1 MPKKKIAKQSQ
12 PGINTWK
19 QRFWKLYIGVL
30 LFVVLLFTAISFGW
44 LGFMPSFEELENPK
58 SNLAS
63 EVISADQ
70 ELLGKYYI
78 ENRSNIHYTD
88 LSPNLVQAIIATEDA
103 RFEKHSGIDVKA
115 LFRVTFGVITG
126 SHKGGGSTITQQLAK
141 NLFPRGE
148 NLNFFQTAFLKLK
161 EWVTAVKLERNY
173 TKQEIIAM
181 YFNTVDFGSNSFGI
195 KSASKTFFNKS
206 PKDLNI
212 EESAV
217 LVGMLKAPSWFSPV
231 RNPERAMKR
240 REVVLHQM
248 EKYGYLTEHAYDSIR
263 VIPLDMSS
271 YRMQDHRSGEAT
283 YFREYLRTMMN
294 AKKPVRKRY
303 VDMVQYS
310 EDSLR
315 WINSPLFGWIEKN
328 PKPDGT
334 NYNLYRDGLRI
345 YTTINSHMQKYAEEA
360 VTEHMSLDIQP
371 AFFKHW
377 KGREE
382 APFDFPRNQVKQEA
396 EKLLTSSMKRSDRYR
411 KMKAAG
417 ISEDSIQLAF
427 HTKVPMTVF
436 SWKGDLDTI
445 MTPWDSIRYNKFF
458 LQAGLMSIEPQT
470 GFVRAYVGGINYSHF
485 QFDHATMAR
494 RQVGSTFKPFVYT
507 LAMQEGDFS
516 PCTKIA
522 NIQYSIELPEGG
534 KWEPRNA
541 SDYKK
546 GEMVTLKEALANS
559 INWIS
564 AFLIKRYSP
573 MAVIKIAR
581 KMGVTSPITAV
592 PSIALGTPDLTLYE
606 MVGAMNTY
614 AAKGVYIE
622 PLFVT
627 RIEDKNGNELA
638 RFMPRQEEAMSEETA
653 YLMLQ
658 LMKGVVESGTGGRL
672 RYRYGINN
680 PVAGKTGT
688 TQNNSDGWF
697 MGITPDL
704 VTGVWV
710 GGEDRSVRFRTITLG
725 QGATLALP
733 IWALYM
739 KRIYNDKKLEVSQG
753 DFEPPL
759 APLSVEINCQKYEEN
774 QKKQGNK
781 YKPGDF

>member
-1 MPKKKIAKQSQ
+1 MPKKKKVNQTRKSIT
-12 PGINTWK
+12 TWK
-19 QRFWKLYIGVL
+19 FRFWKVYIGVL
-30 LFVVLLFTAISFGW
+30 LFVLLLFTAISMGW

-78 ENRSNIHYTD
+78 ENRSNIHYSD
-88 LSPNLVQAIIATEDA
+88 LSPNLIQAIIATEDA

-115 LFRVTFGVITG
+115 LFRVTYGVLTG
-126 SHKGGGSTITQQLAK
+126 NQKGGGSTITQQLAK

-148 NLNFFQTAFLKLK
+148 NRNIFEMVFIKLK

-195 KSASKTFFNKS
+195 KSASKTFFNKA
-206 PKDLNI
+206 PKELNV
-212 EESAV
+212 EESAM
-217 LVGMLKAPSWFSPV
+217 LVGMLKAPSWFNPV
-231 RNPERAMKR
+231 RNPERAIKR

-248 EKYGYLTEHAYDSIR
+248 EKYGYLSEKAYDSIR
-263 VIPLDMSS
+263 IIPLDMTS
-271 YRMQDHRSGEAT
+271 YRMQDHKSGEAT
-283 YFREYLRTMMN
+283 YFREYLRLIMN
-294 AKKPVRKRY
+294 AKKPERRRY
-303 VDMVQYS
+303 VDMIQFS

-315 WINSPLFGWIEKN
+315 WINNPLYGWIAKN

-345 YTTINSHMQKYAEEA
+345 YTTINSHMQRYAEEA
-360 VTEHMSLDIQP
+360 VTEHMAGDIQP

-382 APFDFPRNQVKQEA
+382 APFDFARSQVKQEA

-417 ISEDSIQLAF
+417 ISEDSIRLAF
-427 HTKVPMTVF
+427 HTKVPMKVF
-436 SWKGDLDTI
+436 SWKGDRDTI

-458 LQAGLMSIEPQT
+458 LQAGLLSVEPQT

-485 QFDHATMAR
+485 QFDHVTMAR

-534 KWEPRNA
+534 KWEPRN
-541 SDYKK
+541 SNDFKK

-581 KMGVTSPITAV
+581 KMGVVSPIAAV
-592 PSIALGTPDLTLYE
+592 PSISLGTPDLTLYE
-606 MVGAMNTY
+606 MVGAMNTF
-614 AAKGVYIE
+614 AARGVYIE

-627 RIEDKNGNELA
+627 RIEDKNGNELV

-658 LMKGVVESGTGGRL
+658 LMKGVVESGTGVRL
-672 RYRYGINN
+672 RYKYGITN

-704 VTGVWV
+704 VTGIWV

-725 QGATLALP
+725 QGANMALP

-739 KRIYNDKKLEVSQG
+739 KRIYNDKTLEISQS
-753 DFEPPL
+753 DFEPPEK
-759 APLSVEINCQKYEEN
+759 PLSVEIDCQKYEEL
-774 QKKQGNK
+774 QKKNNTRFT
-781 YKPGDF
+781 PGDF